1 MTATEDWEPELPPVP
16 ESMGIKEVS
25 TTQAARALSNC
36 VMIMPVKVA
45 DSISSISQ
53 GMRERQ
59 VSKTPVF
66 R

>member
-1 MTATEDWEPELPPVP
+1 MPPVP
-16 ESMGIKEVS
+16 ESMGMKEVS
-25 TTQAARALSNC
+25 TTQAARALSNF
-36 VMIMPVKVA
+36 VIIMPVKVA